1 METENSLKPGFP
13 DEVVTPYPIQVGIAK
28 EPSPNG
34 DDEGAISVGRNGG
47 NGDPSLPVG
56 WKRVEVFTG
65 EDPDMEVFPMPEDD
79 GIVPAGWKDGGNE
92 DTSLPV
98 RLKREVVPGE
108 WEDEPVKFLAGKNF
122 NDAPRYEPCISN

>member
-34 DDEGAISVGRNGG
+34 DYEGAISVGRNGG

-65 EDPDMEVFPMPEDD
+65 WILIWRFSQCRKMMELFLLDGKTAGMRIPVFPY
-79 GIVPAGWKDGGNE
+79 
-92 DTSLPV
+92 
-98 RLKREVVPGE
+98 
-108 WEDEPVKFLAGKNF
+108 AGKGKLFPENGKM
-122 NDAPRYEPCISN
+122 SL